1 MATAYQ
7 FGADCTAP
15 QIAGNENT
23 TMVYSNT
30 SNLICTIEQIET
42 NQMTM
47 DYSIAGLDT
56 ELIALYTGGALLLW
70 TVGIGI
76 GLIIAIVRRARI

>member
-1 MATAYQ
+1 
-7 FGADCTAP
+7 
-15 QIAGNENT
+15 
-23 TMVYSNT
+23 
-30 SNLICTIEQIET
+30 
-42 NQMTM
+42 MTM